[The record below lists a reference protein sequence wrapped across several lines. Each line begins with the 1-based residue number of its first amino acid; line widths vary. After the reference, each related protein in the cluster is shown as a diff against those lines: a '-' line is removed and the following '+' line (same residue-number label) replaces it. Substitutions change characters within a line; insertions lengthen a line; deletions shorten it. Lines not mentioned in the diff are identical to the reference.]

1 MIAALTISFVI
12 HAITIVYIVYSR
24 LEMWNSIN
32 DNLRWSMDLHD
43 SQADAITSV
52 NEKMNK
58 ILEMTNDAL

>member
-12 HAITIVYIVYSR
+12 HAITIAYIVYSR

-43 SQADAITSV
+43 SQVEYIDSV

-58 ILEMTNDAL
+58 ILEMTNEV